1 MMGYK
6 HVDCRLPKNKKNNYE
21 PNMIMIILENIPIWE
36 KYVLYIV
43 IVNLQLKG
51 YRLIYIMVSL
61 DTS

>member
-36 KYVLYIV
+36 KYVPA
-43 IVNLQLKG
+43 
-51 YRLIYIMVSL
+51 IYCDSQSAIKRV
-61 DTS
+61 